1 MTIIFCRK
9 CRNNTLESFFNVD
22 SMSLLVHECIV
33 EQAVTL
39 PKTKDDVPTQQI
51 IKTTPRIGDQ
61 QTTGES

>member
-1 MTIIFCRK
+1 
-9 CRNNTLESFFNVD
+9 
-22 SMSLLVHECIV
+22 MSLVVHECIV
-33 EQAVTL
+33 EPPVTL